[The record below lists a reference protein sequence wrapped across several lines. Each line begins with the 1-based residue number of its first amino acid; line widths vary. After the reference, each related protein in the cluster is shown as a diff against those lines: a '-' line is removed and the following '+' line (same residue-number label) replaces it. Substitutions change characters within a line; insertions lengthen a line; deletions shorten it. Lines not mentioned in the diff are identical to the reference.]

1 MDTYPNQYIPKLIL
15 DYMSDELADS
25 DFYKKLASTVKEKD
39 VEEILRNIS
48 IDEEKHYKMLKKIY
62 ESITGQPANVT
73 DFTPEELS
81 DNIFLNLDKR
91 VMEELNAV
99 ENYRSLM
106 FALSEQW
113 IRDYLTEIYTD
124 EQNHAAKLSFLY
136 SKFEIVLTFQYKNIK
151 TDPKNWGLKKVIIFH
166 LAL

>member
-25 DFYKKLASTVKEKD
+25 DFYKILASTVKEKD

-48 IDEEKHYKMLKKIY
+48 IDEEKHYKMLEKIY

-136 SKFEIVLTFQYKNIK
+136 SKY
-151 TDPKNWGLKKVIIFH
+151 LK
-166 LAL
+166 

>member
-73 DFTPEELS
+73 DFTPEE
-81 DNIFLNLDKR
+81 I
-91 VMEELNAV
+91 
-99 ENYRSLM
+99 
-106 FALSEQW
+106 
-113 IRDYLTEIYTD
+113 
-124 EQNHAAKLSFLY
+124 
-136 SKFEIVLTFQYKNIK
+136 
-151 TDPKNWGLKKVIIFH
+151 
-166 LAL
+166 

>member
-25 DFYKKLASTVKEKD
+25 DFYKRLASTVKEKD

-48 IDEEKHYKMLKKIY
+48 MDEEKHYKMLEKIY
-62 ESITGQPANVT
+62 ESITGQKANVT

-99 ENYRSLM
+99 EN
-106 FALSEQW
+106 
-113 IRDYLTEIYTD
+113 
-124 EQNHAAKLSFLY
+124 
-136 SKFEIVLTFQYKNIK
+136 
-151 TDPKNWGLKKVIIFH
+151 
-166 LAL
+166 

>member
-25 DFYKKLASTVKEKD
+25 DFYKRLASTVKEKD
-39 VEEILRNIS
+39 VEEILRGIS
-48 IDEEKHYKMLKKIY
+48 MDEEKHYKMLEK
-62 ESITGQPANVT
+62 
-73 DFTPEELS
+73 
-81 DNIFLNLDKR
+81 IFLNLDKR

-113 IRDYLTEIYTD
+113 MRDYLTEIYTD

-136 SKFEIVLTFQYKNIK
+136 SKY
-151 TDPKNWGLKKVIIFH
+151 LK
-166 LAL
+166 

>member
-25 DFYKKLASTVKEKD
+25 DFYKRLASTVKEKD

-48 IDEEKHYKMLKKIY
+48 MDEEKHYKMLEKIY
-62 ESITGQPANVT
+62 ESITGQKANV
-73 DFTPEELS
+73 PEELS

-113 IRDYLTEIYTD
+113 MRDYLTEIYTD

-136 SKFEIVLTFQYKNIK
+136 SKY
-151 TDPKNWGLKKVIIFH
+151 LK
-166 LAL
+166 

>member
-25 DFYKKLASTVKEKD
+25 DFYKILASTVKEKA

-136 SKFEIVLTFQYKNIK
+136 SKY
-151 TDPKNWGLKKVIIFH
+151 LK
-166 LAL
+166 

>member
-15 DYMSDELADS
+15 DYMSVELADS
-25 DFYKKLASTVKEKD
+25 DFYKRLASTVKEKD

-48 IDEEKHYKMLKKIY
+48 MDEEKHYKMLEKIY
-62 ESITGQPANVT
+62 ESITGQKANVT

-113 IRDYLTEIYTD
+113 MRDYLTEIYTD

-136 SKFEIVLTFQYKNIK
+136 SKY
-151 TDPKNWGLKKVIIFH
+151 LK
-166 LAL
+166 

>member
-25 DFYKKLASTVKEKD
+25 DFYKILASTVKEKD

-136 SKFEIVLTFQYKNIK
+136 SKYLNIYF
-151 TDPKNWGLKKVIIFH
+151 G
-166 LAL
+166 

>member
-25 DFYKKLASTVKEKD
+25 DFYKILASTVKEKD

-62 ESITGQPANVT
+62 ESITSQPANVT

-136 SKFEIVLTFQYKNIK
+136 SKY
-151 TDPKNWGLKKVIIFH
+151 LK
-166 LAL
+166 

>member
-1 MDTYPNQYIPKLIL
+1 
-15 DYMSDELADS
+15 MSDELADS
-25 DFYKKLASTVKEKD
+25 DFYKKLAPIVKEKD

-48 IDEEKHYKMLKKIY
+48 IDEEKHYKMLRKIY

-136 SKFEIVLTFQYKNIK
+136 SKY
-151 TDPKNWGLKKVIIFH
+151 LK
-166 LAL
+166 

>member
-15 DYMSDELADS
+15 DYMADELADS
-25 DFYKKLASTVKEKD
+25 DFYKRLASTVKEKN
-39 VEEILRNIS
+39 VEEILRDIS
-48 IDEEKHYKMLKKIY
+48 MDEEKHYKMLAKIY
-62 ESITGQPANVT
+62 KNITGQSEN
-73 DFTPEELS
+73 DINFTPEELS

-113 IRDYLTEIYTD
+113 MRDYLTEIYID

-136 SKFEIVLTFQYKNIK
+136 SKY
-151 TDPKNWGLKKVIIFH
+151 LK
-166 LAL
+166 

>member
-25 DFYKKLASTVKEKD
+25 DFYKILASTVKEKD

-48 IDEEKHYKMLKKIY
+48 MDEEKHYKMLEKIY

-136 SKFEIVLTFQYKNIK
+136 SKY
-151 TDPKNWGLKKVIIFH
+151 LK
-166 LAL
+166 

>member
-25 DFYKKLASTVKEKD
+25 DFYKILASTVKEKD

-81 DNIFLNLDKR
+81 DHIFLNLDKR

-136 SKFEIVLTFQYKNIK
+136 SKY
-151 TDPKNWGLKKVIIFH
+151 LK
-166 LAL
+166 

>member
-25 DFYKKLASTVKEKD
+25 DFYKILASTVKEKD

-124 EQNHAAKLSFLY
+124 EPNHAAKLSFLY
-136 SKFEIVLTFQYKNIK
+136 SKY
-151 TDPKNWGLKKVIIFH
+151 LK
-166 LAL
+166 

>member
-25 DFYKKLASTVKEKD
+25 DFYKILASTVKEKD

-62 ESITGQPANVT
+62 ESITGQPANLT

-136 SKFEIVLTFQYKNIK
+136 SKY
-151 TDPKNWGLKKVIIFH
+151 LK
-166 LAL
+166 

>member
-25 DFYKKLASTVKEKD
+25 DFYKILASTVKEKD

-62 ESITGQPANVT
+62 ESITGHPANVT

-136 SKFEIVLTFQYKNIK
+136 SKY
-151 TDPKNWGLKKVIIFH
+151 LK
-166 LAL
+166 

>member
-1 MDTYPNQYIPKLIL
+1 MDTYHNQYIPKLIL

-25 DFYKKLASTVKEKD
+25 DFYKILASTVKEKD

-136 SKFEIVLTFQYKNIK
+136 SKY
-151 TDPKNWGLKKVIIFH
+151 LK
-166 LAL
+166 

>member
-25 DFYKKLASTVKEKD
+25 DFYKILASTVKEKD

-113 IRDYLTEIYTD
+113 IIDYLTEIYTD

-136 SKFEIVLTFQYKNIK
+136 SKY
-151 TDPKNWGLKKVIIFH
+151 LK
-166 LAL
+166 

>member
-25 DFYKKLASTVKEKD
+25 DFYKRLASTVKEK
-39 VEEILRNIS
+39 EILRNIS
-48 IDEEKHYKMLKKIY
+48 MDEEKHYKMLEKIY
-62 ESITGQPANVT
+62 ESITGQKANVT

-113 IRDYLTEIYTD
+113 MRDYLTEIYTD

-136 SKFEIVLTFQYKNIK
+136 SKY
-151 TDPKNWGLKKVIIFH
+151 LK
-166 LAL
+166 

>member
-25 DFYKKLASTVKEKD
+25 DFGTKLASTVKEKD

-136 SKFEIVLTFQYKNIK
+136 SKY
-151 TDPKNWGLKKVIIFH
+151 LK
-166 LAL
+166 

>member
-25 DFYKKLASTVKEKD
+25 DFYKILASTVKEKD

-99 ENYRSLM
+99 EYYRSLM

-136 SKFEIVLTFQYKNIK
+136 SKY
-151 TDPKNWGLKKVIIFH
+151 LK
-166 LAL
+166 

>member
-15 DYMSDELADS
+15 DYMSDEFADS

-39 VEEILRNIS
+39 VEELLRNIS
-48 IDEEKHYKMLKKIY
+48 MDEEKHYKMLEKIY

-136 SKFEIVLTFQYKNIK
+136 SKY
-151 TDPKNWGLKKVIIFH
+151 LK
-166 LAL
+166 

>member
-25 DFYKKLASTVKEKD
+25 DFYKRLASTVKEKD
-39 VEEILRNIS
+39 VEEILRGIS
-48 IDEEKHYKMLKKIY
+48 MDEEKHYKMLEKIY
-62 ESITGQPANVT
+62 ESITGQKANVT

-113 IRDYLTEIYTD
+113 MRDYLTEIYTD
-124 EQNHAAKLSFLY
+124 DKSCCKAQFLIQQI
-136 SKFEIVLTFQYKNIK
+136 FEIILNFLFNIK
-151 TDPKNWGLKKVIIFH
+151 QTPDIGVCKKLLFFIWH
-166 LAL
+166 